1 VAVQPGDRVAAG
13 QPLVCVEA
21 MKMEMWQSAAAAGT
35 VTAVHVA
42 LRDNVASGARLVT
55 LEIDA

>member
-1 VAVQPGDRVAAG
+1 VAAG

-35 VTAVHVA
+35 VAAVHVA
-42 LRDNVASGARLVT
+42 PRDAVAAGARLLT
-55 LEIDA
+55 LEIDP